1 MHLSTV
7 QKRSAE
13 FHHSAENPK
22 PTRTQLNAGSIYLVS
37 ENDPQGSEVGIAT
50 IACNHTATSHEK
62 HIKRRPIV
70 LLGDFIIW
78 DRSLK

>member
-22 PTRTQLNAGSIYLVS
+22 PTRTQLNAGSISTSYQKMT
-37 ENDPQGSEVGIAT
+37 PQGSEVGIAT
-50 IACNHTATSHEK
+50 IDEIPHTDARTTPRK
-62 HIKRRPIV
+62 A
-70 LLGDFIIW
+70 
-78 DRSLK
+78 

>member
-37 ENDPQGSEVGIAT
+37 ENDPPGVRGGRPPFSKILGSSQKASQGCPT
-50 IACNHTATSHEK
+50 I
-62 HIKRRPIV
+62 RPKPRLPRAS
-70 LLGDFIIW
+70 LLPA
-78 DRSLK
+78 